1 MKLSFFAT
9 LDAVLRTGSLA
20 GAARE
25 MHVTPS
31 AVSMQMKQLEAHFGQ
46 PLFDRA
52 GLSVRPRPI
61 ALEISETMRE
71 ALGRL
76 ESLRRRTGAR
86 VEGQLRLGVIE
97 TMQATLLPASMAW
110 LRTHHPALHVRPVRG
125 RSVELLEAVKG
136 GELDAA
142 VVVQPSAGGSKRLLW
157 YPVLNREM
165 VLVAPPGAA
174 ESRAPALLKSH
185 DWIRFDPE
193 TGTGRLAARW
203 VRKHAPGA
211 RPTIELQSVH
221 AIVAMVSAGLGVS
234 VIPEPDAAAVQAHGV
249 RIVRLGRDAPQLQVS
264 LVARRD
270 DADSRKLQALRDA
283 MADAPAGELRRP
295 RPPAPAR

>member
-31 AVSMQMKQLEAHFGQ
+31 AVSMQMKQMEAHFGQ

-61 ALEISETMRE
+61 ALEIGETMRE
-71 ALGRL
+71 TLGRL

-86 VEGQLRLGVIE
+86 VEGQVRLGVIE
-97 TMQATLLPASMAW
+97 TMQAMLLPPAMVW
-110 LRTHHPALHVRPVRG
+110 VREHHPALHVRPVRG

-142 VVVQPSAGGSKRLLW
+142 VVVQPAAGGSQRLLW
-157 YPVLNREM
+157 YPVLRREL
-165 VLVAPPGAA
+165 VLVAPPGATEA
-174 ESRAPALLKSH
+174 RAPALLKAH
-185 DWIRFDPE
+185 EWIRFDPE

-211 RPTIELQSVH
+211 RPTIELQSVP

-234 VIPEPDAAAVQAHGV
+234 VIPEPDAQTSEAHGV
-249 RIVRLGRDAPQLQVS
+249 RIVRLGREAPQLQVA
-264 LVARRD
+264 LAARRA

-283 MADAPAGELRRP
+283 MAAAAVQAAGSARR
-295 RPPAPAR
+295 

>member
-61 ALEISETMRE
+61 ALEVAETMRD
-71 ALGRL
+71 AMGRL

-86 VEGQLRLGVIE
+86 VEGQVRLGVIE
-97 TMQATLLPASMAW
+97 TMQATLLPAAMAW
-110 LRTHHPALHVRPVRG
+110 LRAQHPALHVRPVRG

-136 GELDAA
+136 GDLDAA
-142 VVVQPSAGGSKRLLW
+142 VVVQPPTGGSQRLLW
-157 YPVLNREM
+157 YPVLNREL
-165 VLVAPPGAA
+165 VLVAPQGAT
-174 ESRAPALLKSH
+174 EVRAPALLKAH
-185 DWIRFDPE
+185 EWIRFDPE
-193 TGTGRLAARW
+193 TSTGRLAARW

-211 RPTIELQSVH
+211 QPTIELQSVH

-234 VIPEPDAAAVQAHGV
+234 VVPEPDAATLQAHAV
-249 RIVRLGRDAPQLQVS
+249 RIVRLGRDAPQLQVA
-264 LVARRD
+264 LVARPG
-270 DADSRKLQALRDA
+270 DADSRKLEALRDA
-283 MADAPAGELRRP
+283 MAAVAVQAVGSRR
-295 RPPAPAR
+295 

>member
-9 LDAVLRTGSLA
+9 LEAVLRTGSLA

-61 ALEISETMRE
+61 ALEIAETMRD
-71 ALGRL
+71 AMDRL

-86 VEGQLRLGVIE
+86 VEGQVRLGVIE
-97 TMQATLLPASMAW
+97 TMQASLLPATMAW
-110 LRTHHPALHVRPVRG
+110 LRSQHPALQVRPERG
-125 RSVELLEAVKG
+125 RSVELLEAVKR
-136 GELDAA
+136 GELEAA
-142 VVVQPSAGGSKRLLW
+142 LVVQPPAGGSQRLLW
-157 YPVLNREM
+157 HPVLHREF
-165 VLVAPPGAA
+165 VLVAPREAA
-174 ESRAPALLKSH
+174 ELRAPALLKAH
-185 DWIRFDPE
+185 EWIRFNPE
-193 TGTGRLAARW
+193 TSTGRLAARW
-203 VRKHAPGA
+203 VREHASGA

-234 VIPEPDAAAVQAHGV
+234 VIPEPDAQTTQAHAV
-249 RIVRLGRDAPQLQVS
+249 RIVRLGRDAPQLQVA
-264 LVARRD
+264 LVARPA
-270 DADSRKLQALRDA
+270 DADSRKLEALRDA
-283 MADAPAGELRRP
+283 VTAVAVQAAGGTRR
-295 RPPAPAR
+295 

>member
-9 LDAVLRTGSLA
+9 LEAVLRTGSLA

-61 ALEISETMRE
+61 ALEIAQTMRE

-76 ESLRRRTGAR
+76 ESLRLRAGAR
-86 VEGQLRLGVIE
+86 AEGQVRLGVIE
-97 TMQATLLPASMAW
+97 TMQATLLPAAMAW
-110 LRTHHPALHVRPVRG
+110 LRAQHPALHVRPVRG
-125 RSVELLEAVKG
+125 RSVELVEAVKG

-142 VVVQPSAGGSKRLLW
+142 VVVQPSTGGSQRLLW
-157 YPVLNREM
+157 YPVLHREM
-165 VLVAPPGAA
+165 VLVAPRDAA
-174 ESRAPALLKSH
+174 EVRAPALLKAH

-193 TGTGRLAARW
+193 TSTGRLAARW
-203 VRKHAPGA
+203 VRKNAPGA
-211 RPTIELQSVH
+211 RPTIDLQSVH
-221 AIVAMVSAGLGVS
+221 AIVAMVSAGLGVA
-234 VIPEPDAAAVQAHGV
+234 VVPEPDAQTTQAHAV
-249 RIVRLGRDAPQLQVS
+249 RVVRLGRDAPQLQVA
-264 LVARRD
+264 LVARPA

-283 MADAPAGELRRP
+283 MAAVPVQAAIGARR
-295 RPPAPAR
+295 

>member
-31 AVSMQMKQLEAHFGQ
+31 AVSMQMKQLETHFGQ
-46 PLFDRA
+46 PLFDRS
-52 GLSVRPRPI
+52 GLSVRARPI
-61 ALEISETMRE
+61 ALEIAETMRE
-71 ALGRL
+71 TLGRL

-86 VEGQLRLGVIE
+86 VEGQVRLGVIE
-97 TMQATLLPASMAW
+97 TMQATLLPAAMVW
-110 LRTHHPALHVRPVRG
+110 LRAQHPALHVRPVRG

-142 VVVQPSAGGSKRLLW
+142 VVVQPSTGGSQRLLW
-157 YPVLNREM
+157 HPVLHREL
-165 VLVAPPGAA
+165 VLLAPPDAVEA
-174 ESRAPALLKSH
+174 RAPALLKAH
-185 DWIRFDPE
+185 EWIRFDPE

-211 RPTIELQSVH
+211 RPTIDLQSVH

-234 VIPEPDAAAVQAHGV
+234 VVPEPDARTAQAHRV
-249 RIVRLGRDAPQLQVS
+249 RIVRLGRDAPTLQVA
-264 LVARRD
+264 LVARPA
-270 DADSRKLQALRDA
+270 DADGRKLQALRDA
-283 MADAPAGELRRP
+283 MAAALVQAAGGARR
-295 RPPAPAR
+295 